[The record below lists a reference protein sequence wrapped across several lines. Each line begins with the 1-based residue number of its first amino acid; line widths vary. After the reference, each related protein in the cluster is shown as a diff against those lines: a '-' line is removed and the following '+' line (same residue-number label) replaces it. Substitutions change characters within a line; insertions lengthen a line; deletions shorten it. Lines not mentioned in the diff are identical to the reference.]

1 MPHTTKHTTT
11 ALVTGGAQGIGKA
24 VARRLLRDGWAVVI
38 ADSDPEAGMETWREY
53 RRLGRLQF
61 LPVDVSDESSVR
73 KCVRQSIRFLR
84 RLDGLV
90 NNAGIGGPYS
100 HPLEKASLD
109 QWNHILGVNL
119 TGAFLMAKH
128 SVRHLRKARGAIVNI
143 SSTRAL
149 QSQPHTEAYAAS
161 KGGLVALTHSL
172 ALSLG
177 PAIRVNCVSPGWID
191 TTGWRKRRDR
201 KQAVLSRAD
210 HLQHP
215 VGRVGEPDDIAG
227 MVAYLLSASAGF
239 VTGQNLVVDGGM
251 TKKMIYV
258 E

>member
-1 MPHTTKHTTT
+1 MKATRT
-11 ALVTGGAQGIGKA
+11 ALVTGGAQGIGKGI
-24 VARRLLRDGWAVVI
+24 VRRLLMEGWKVVA
-38 ADSDPEAGMETWREY
+38 ADPDCEAGEETRREY
-53 RRLGRLQF
+53 RRLGHLRFVQA
-61 LPVDVSDESSVR
+61 DVSDESSVR
-73 KCVRQSIRFLR
+73 ECVREVIRSFH

-90 NNAGIGGPYS
+90 NNAGIGGPYTPRLEDV
-100 HPLEKASLD
+100 PLE
-109 QWNHILGVNL
+109 QWNHILAVNL
-119 TGAFLMAKH
+119 TGSFLMAKH
-128 SVRHLRKARGAIVNI
+128 AAMHLRKTRGAIVNI

-177 PAIRVNCVSPGWID
+177 PAVRVNCVCPGWID
-191 TTGWRKRRDR
+191 TTGWRKKSER

-215 VGRVGEPDDIAG
+215 AGRVGEPDDIAAI
-227 MVAYLLSASAGF
+227 VAYLLSPAAGF
-239 VTGQNLVVDGGM
+239 VTGQNFVVDGGM